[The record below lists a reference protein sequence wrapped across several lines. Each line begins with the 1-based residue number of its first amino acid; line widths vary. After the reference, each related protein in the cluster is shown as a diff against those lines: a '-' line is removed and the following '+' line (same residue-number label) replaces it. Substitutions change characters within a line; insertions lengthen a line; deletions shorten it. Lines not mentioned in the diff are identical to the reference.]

1 MIHTPQAHT
10 VHPLMDVRS
19 NLSTYPGLCTISL
32 STRTA
37 SSLLMFSK
45 LMSFTCKQ
53 HKGVN
58 LRDVTRG
65 REHHTAQQ

>member
-1 MIHTPQAHT
+1 MMHTPQAHT
-10 VHPLMDVRS
+10 VELPMEVRN

-53 HKGVN
+53 RKEVSP
-58 LRDVTRG
+58 RDVTRG
-65 REHHTAQQ
+65 